1 MVEFHIYNLQQKRT
15 MKLYELKAIAQR
27 LSTFT
32 FISRARR
39 IEDNTI
45 ELTFKEMN
53 NTSNSSLSMSYF
65 FNMTRG
71 HSFIYKAPTQRPLQG
86 YNAPFDTLLHAL
98 LSGSKLLSVDVPNND
113 RMLRFTIAPKSSY
126 KDKIIYLQLEFT
138 GKNTNAILLDDN
150 EVIIEALRHIDADSS
165 FRVIR
170 PGVELLDIPPRR
182 VLHEDSFSDSLHK
195 PMGKSHDNTFNNQNN
210 KDGVVMAQ
218 DPTDIDQLLEEK
230 YIQIQQQRLQA
241 LKKQKLS
248 TVSKK
253 IKKLSQLLNKL
264 PNKEKLELQ
273 SKKYNHTGN
282 LILSNLYQIKPYDTK
297 LKTYDFEGN
306 KITISLPKDIKV
318 NRMPEYYFN
327 LSKRARA
334 KAKNIHIEKENLSS
348 KIDFYENIYYALKQA
363 NTPYDLELLVPK
375 RAKSLRK
382 KEKLREGELFWI
394 EDYKVMVG
402 RNSNENQKLLSLAK
416 SNDIWMHTREIPGSH
431 VIIRTDKQ
439 NLPESVL
446 HAAAKLCVDFSTTHP
461 GNYLVDYTKRKFVK
475 VQEGSNV
482 EYDKYQTIP
491 VLKEGVEIRV

>member
-1 MVEFHIYNLQQKRT
+1 
-15 MKLYELKAIAQR
+15 MKLYELQAIAKR
-27 LSTFT
+27 LNDFT

-39 IEDNTI
+39 IEDNTLEI
-45 ELTFKEMN
+45 MFDK
-53 NTSNSSLSMSYF
+53 SQSYF

-71 HSFIYKAPTQRPLQG
+71 HSLIYKAPSQRPLQG
-86 YNAPFDTLLHAL
+86 YNAPFDTLLHSL
-98 LSGSKLLSVDVPNND
+98 LSGSKLLSVDVPNGD
-113 RMLRFTIAPKSSY
+113 RILRFEIAPKSSY

-138 GKNTNAILLDDN
+138 GKNTNAILIDDN

-170 PGVELLDIPPRR
+170 PGMELLSIPPFERT
-182 VLHEDSFSDSLHK
+182 EETK
-195 PMGKSHDNTFNNQNN
+195 NIENI
-210 KDGVVMAQ
+210 
-218 DPTDIDQLLEEK
+218 DIYLEEK
-230 YIQIQQQRLQA
+230 FSEIQTKKLLE
-241 LKKQKLS
+241 LKKQKLT

-253 IKKLSQLLNKL
+253 IKKFEQLLNKL
-264 PNKEKLELQ
+264 PDKQKLETQ
-273 SKKYNHTGN
+273 ASEFKDIGN

-297 LKTYDFEGN
+297 LKTYDFEG
-306 KITISLPKDIKV
+306 KEVTIPLPKDVKV
-318 NRMPEYYFN
+318 NRMPDHYFN
-327 LSKRARA
+327 LSKRAKA
-334 KAKNIHIEKENLSS
+334 KAKNVHIEQENLSS
-348 KIDFYENIYYALKQA
+348 KMAFYENIYYALEQA
-363 NTPYDLELLVPK
+363 NAPYELELLVPK

-402 RNSNENQKLLSLAK
+402 RNSNENQKLLSIAK

-446 HAAAKLCVDFSTTHP
+446 GAAAKLCVDFSTNHP

>member
-1 MVEFHIYNLQQKRT
+1 
-15 MKLYELKAIAQR
+15 MKLYELNAIAQR
-27 LSTFT
+27 LNNFT

-39 IEDNTI
+39 IE
-45 ELTFKEMN
+45 N
-53 NTSNSSLSMSYF
+53 NTLEIMFDKSESYF

-71 HSFIYKAPTQRPLQG
+71 HSFIYKAPSQRPLQG
-86 YNAPFDTLLHAL
+86 YNAPFDTLLHSL
-98 LSGSKLLSVDVPNND
+98 LSGSKLLNVEVPNDD

-138 GKNTNAILLDDN
+138 GKNTNAILVDDN

-170 PGVELLDIPPRR
+170 PGMELLAIPPFERR
-182 VLHEDSFSDSLHK
+182 EEAK
-195 PMGKSHDNTFNNQNN
+195 EIG
-210 KDGVVMAQ
+210 
-218 DPTDIDQLLEEK
+218 DIDTYLEEK
-230 YIQIQQQRLQA
+230 FSDIQAKKLLE
-241 LKKQKLS
+241 LKKQKCS
-248 TVSKK
+248 TIAKK
-253 IKKLSQLLNKL
+253 IKKFEQLLKKL

-273 SKKYNHTGN
+273 SQEYNNVGN
-282 LILSNLYQIKPYDTK
+282 LILANLYQIKPYDTK
-297 LKTYDFEGN
+297 LKTFDFEGN
-306 KITISLPKDIKV
+306 EITITLPKDVKV
-318 NRMPEYYFN
+318 SRMPEHYFN
-327 LSKRARA
+327 LAKRAKS
-334 KAKNIHIEKENLSS
+334 KAKNVHIEQENLSS
-348 KIDFYENIYYALKQA
+348 KKAFYENIYYALEQA
-363 NTPYDLELLVPK
+363 NTPYALELLVPK

-446 HAAAKLCVDFSTTHP
+446 HAAAKLCVDFSTDQP

-475 VQEGSNV
+475 IQEGSSV
-482 EYDKYQTIP
+482 EYDKYQTLAI
-491 VLKEGVEIRV
+491 LKEGVEIRV

>member
-1 MVEFHIYNLQQKRT
+1 

-27 LSTFT
+27 LNNFT

-39 IEDNTI
+39 IE
-45 ELTFKEMN
+45 N
-53 NTSNSSLSMSYF
+53 NTLEIMFDKSESYF

-71 HSFIYKAPTQRPLQG
+71 HSYIYKAPSQRPLQG

-98 LSGSKLLSVDVPNND
+98 LSGSKLLNVDVPNDD
-113 RMLRFTIAPKSSY
+113 RILRFTIAPKSSY

-138 GKNTNAILLDDN
+138 GKNTNAILIDDN

-165 FRVIR
+165 FRVVR
-170 PGVELLDIPPRR
+170 PGMELLPIPARLTSQTH
-182 VLHEDSFSDSLHK
+182 VGADSISA
-195 PMGKSHDNTFNNQNN
+195 QNIKN
-210 KDGVVMAQ
+210 
-218 DPTDIDQLLEEK
+218 IDQLLEDK
-230 YIQIQQQRLQA
+230 YTQIQQQRLQE
-241 LKKQKLS
+241 LKTQKLS
-248 TVSKK
+248 NVSKK
-253 IKKLSQLLNKL
+253 IKKFEQLLNKL

-273 SKKYNHTGN
+273 SKEHNNVGN

-306 KITISLPKDIKV
+306 EVTIPLPKDVKV
-318 NRMPEYYFN
+318 NRMSDHYFN
-327 LSKRARA
+327 LSKRAKA
-334 KAKNIHIEKENLSS
+334 KAKNVHIEQENLSS
-348 KIDFYENIYYALKQA
+348 KMAFYENIYYALEQA
-363 NTPYDLELLVPK
+363 NTPYELELLVPK

-402 RNSNENQKLLSLAK
+402 RNSNENQKLLSIAK

-446 HAAAKLCVDFSTTHP
+446 HAAAKLCVDFSTNHP

-475 VQEGSNV
+475 VQEGSSV

-491 VLKEGVEIRV
+491 VLKEGVEIRI

>member
-1 MVEFHIYNLQQKRT
+1 
-15 MKLYELKAIAQR
+15 MKLYELQAIAKH
-27 LSTFT
+27 LNHFT

-45 ELTFKEMN
+45 EIMVDKKE
-53 NTSNSSLSMSYF
+53 SYF

-71 HSFIYKAPTQRPLQG
+71 HSFGYKAPSQRPLQG
-86 YNAPFDTLLHAL
+86 YNAPFDTLLHSL
-98 LSGSKLLSVDVPNND
+98 LSGSKLLSVDVPNGD
-113 RMLRFTIAPKSSY
+113 RVLRFTIAPKSSY
-126 KDKIIYLQLEFT
+126 KDKIIYFQLEFT
-138 GKNTNAILLDDN
+138 GKNTNALLIDDN

-170 PGVELLDIPPRR
+170 PGMELLAIPPFERTEE
-182 VLHEDSFSDSLHK
+182 HKEIEDIDAYLEQKF
-195 PMGKSHDNTFNNQNN
+195 
-210 KDGVVMAQ
+210 
-218 DPTDIDQLLEEK
+218 TDIQARKLLEV
-230 YIQIQQQRLQA
+230 
-241 LKKQKLS
+241 KKQKLS

-253 IKKLSQLLNKL
+253 IKKFEQLLTKL
-264 PNKEKLELQ
+264 PNKEKLD
-273 SKKYNHTGN
+273 
-282 LILSNLYQIKPYDTK
+282 LYQIKPYDTK
-297 LKTYDFEGN
+297 LKTYDFEG
-306 KITISLPKDIKV
+306 KEVTIGLPKDVKV
-318 NRMPEYYFN
+318 NRMSDYYFN
-327 LSKRARA
+327 LSKRAKS
-334 KAKNIHIEKENLSS
+334 KAKNVHIEQENLSS
-348 KIDFYENIYYALKQA
+348 KMSFYENIYYALEQA
-363 NTPYDLELLVPK
+363 NTPYELELLVPK

-402 RNSNENQKLLSLAK
+402 RNSNENQKLLSIAK

-446 HAAAKLCVDFSTTHP
+446 SAAAKLCVDFSTNHP

-491 VLKEGVEIRV
+491 VLKEGVEIRI